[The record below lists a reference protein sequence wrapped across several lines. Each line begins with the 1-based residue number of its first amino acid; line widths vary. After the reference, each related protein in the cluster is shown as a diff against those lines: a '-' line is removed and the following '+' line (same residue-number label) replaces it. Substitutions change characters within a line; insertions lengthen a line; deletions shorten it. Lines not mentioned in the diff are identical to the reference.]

1 MATAFAAALPTEAA
15 TIGGVNDVPTHQL
28 CVPGLQDDDTNQSDA
43 SSPQPS
49 PRINLPPPNPPF
61 VFPSRPSSS
70 SAPSS
75 FSRSTG
81 RRPQSA
87 IELQSRTLDL
97 GGETATR
104 SSRSPALPDFS
115 FNPGVVNLS
124 PDTASRPTRSPAL
137 PDFSFNPGATL
148 APDESLLSP
157 PLSPQSPRII
167 PNRTGHRRGG
177 SEFVGGKLKAGES
190 ISVMSTSPTRS
201 EGGFA
206 SPKLSPTEGQPR
218 RGHVHRRS
226 GAISSHDLT
235 MILKPNNSPTL
246 RGNSAPSSP
255 ADFDDRCRTFPEPN
269 IEPPRT
275 EPAPQQ
281 TKEEEI
287 QEINTQPVSQPSSP
301 PKPTARTRVGFSD
314 TLEFIPRPLSLVS
327 TDTSSTLTVRP
338 GHRVSG
344 SLSSVVSATIPPSA
358 DHDLP
363 SLAGNP
369 ASRSKNDSRPSTAGA
384 ILERT
389 PSLHVLDGNSPSPRR
404 RNSIPLLTALPQG
417 SFEAPATPSPS
428 KTPKRWSFFSLEPFI
443 TASSPTRTRPDSSS
457 SSETQDKNAESAS
470 PLGEAEHEPKI
481 VTGISHSGDVKAS
494 GRKKKQK
501 KVRSWAGS
509 ILTRKSKSRSQ
520 KAKSK
525 RRRSQT
531 PPLQQALMTESVDD
545 NLLEASEAPI
555 APTVMITGPTQSPA
569 ELATAEPGREHDDD
583 FPYPMIDL
591 DAALGP
597 FNTPLSRDP
606 QWDEAQRAG
615 VAPKR
620 QLHSAAGLRGFSG
633 PGMHYHRRA
642 ESAPEMP
649 PFEAVRFGIH
659 RFGSS
664 STMADVFE
672 EDEEDEDRGS
682 AKTSS
687 DASNSD
693 GAEGS
698 ADDSSSSSSDED
710 AASTPTQEHEP
721 IKAGSSDTQQ
731 AVASVKRKGS
741 GSSLE
746 MQRPGSR
753 MRTENGTNGLCEEV
767 IIEEPGYV
775 TSGHQIILPGTS
787 EAPDSAMPSPR
798 TIMDSEVDPLDVNG
812 AMAPTSTVVPTTP
825 YSMSYSPSFPSPRSP
840 MSYDAHR
847 ISTTP
852 SSVTDEN
859 NYHSLLM
866 GEPGPELVRISVE
879 VPSLTSSNSTMTRES
894 SFIPGVRPRN
904 MPFHDQRPASFTSTA
919 FGRRRSSL
927 VSLSRLISTAHGG
940 ERSKLS
946 MEVPCDTE
954 PEKKT
959 KMSKSKRL
967 SRMMQFWKPK
977 GSTES

>member
-15 TIGGVNDVPTHQL
+15 TIGGVNDLPTHQL

-49 PRINLPPPNPPF
+49 PRINVPPPNPPF

-97 GGETATR
+97 GGETVTR

-115 FNPGVVNLS
+115 FNPGVNLS

-167 PNRTGHRRGG
+167 PSRTGHRRGG

-206 SPKLSPTEGQPR
+206 SPKMSPTEGHTR
-218 RGHVHRRS
+218 RGHAHRRS

-255 ADFDDRCRTFPEPN
+255 ADFGDKYRNFPEPN
-269 IEPPRT
+269 IEPPKI
-275 EPAPQQ
+275 EPTPQQ

-287 QEINTQPVSQPSSP
+287 QETSTQPTSQPSSP

-327 TDTSSTLTVRP
+327 TDTSSTLT
-338 GHRVSG
+338 
-344 SLSSVVSATIPPSA
+344 
-358 DHDLP
+358 
-363 SLAGNP
+363 
-369 ASRSKNDSRPSTAGA
+369 
-384 ILERT
+384 
-389 PSLHVLDGNSPSPRR
+389 
-404 RNSIPLLTALPQG
+404 G
-417 SFEAPATPSPS
+417 SFEEPADPSPS

-443 TASSPTRTRPDSSS
+443 TAGSPTRTRPVSSS
-457 SSETQDKNAESAS
+457 SSEAQDKNSESTTPS
-470 PLGEAEHEPKI
+470 GEAEHERNL
-481 VTGISHSGDVKAS
+481 VAGASQSGDVKTT

-520 KAKSK
+520 KSKSK

-531 PPLQQALMTESVDD
+531 PPLQQALMTESTSDH
-545 NLLEASEAPI
+545 LFEAPI
-555 APTVMITGPTQSPA
+555 TPMVMITGPTQPQA
-569 ELATAEPGREHDDD
+569 ELATPEPGQEPEDD

-597 FNTPLSRDP
+597 FNTPLTRDP
-606 QWDEAQRAG
+606 QWEEAQRAG
-615 VAPKR
+615 AAPKR

-649 PFEAVRFGIH
+649 PFEAARFGIH

-672 EDEEDEDRGS
+672 EDEEEDERGS

-693 GAEGS
+693 GADGS
-698 ADDSSSSSSDED
+698 ADDSSSSSSDDD

-721 IKAGSSDTQQ
+721 SKAGSSDTQQ
-731 AVASVKRKGS
+731 TAASVKRKGS

-753 MRTENGTNGLCEEV
+753 MRTENGTSGLREEV
-767 IIEEPGYV
+767 IIEEPSYV
-775 TSGHQIILPGTS
+775 ASGHHFVFPVTS
-787 EAPDSAMPSPR
+787 EAPDSGMPSPR
-798 TIMDSEVDPLDVNG
+798 TIVDSEVDPLEVNG
-812 AMAPTSTVVPTTP
+812 ATTPAATVAPTTP

-866 GEPGPELVRISVE
+866 GEPGPELVRISVD

-954 PEKKT
+954 PEKKA

>member
-1 MATAFAAALPTEAA
+1 MATAFAAARPTEAA
-15 TIGGVNDVPTHQL
+15 TIGGVSDVPTHQL
-28 CVPGLQDDDTNQSDA
+28 CVPGLEDIDANQSDA

-49 PRINLPPPNPPF
+49 SGINLPPPNPPF
-61 VFPSRPSSS
+61 VFPSQPSSS

-97 GGETATR
+97 GGETTTR

-115 FNPGVVNLS
+115 FNPGANLS
-124 PDTASRPTRSPAL
+124 PDTASRPIRSPAL

-157 PLSPQSPRII
+157 PISPQSPRMI
-167 PNRTGHRRGG
+167 PNRNGHRRGG

-206 SPKLSPTEGQPR
+206 SPKLSPTEGHSR
-218 RGHVHRRS
+218 RGHAHRRS
-226 GAISSHDLT
+226 AAISSHDLT
-235 MILKPNNSPTL
+235 MILKPNSSPTL
-246 RGNSAPSSP
+246 RGNSAPNSP
-255 ADFDDRCRTFPEPN
+255 ADFDSKYRNFPEPS
-269 IEPPRT
+269 IESPKV
-275 EPAPQQ
+275 EPTLEQ

-287 QEINTQPVSQPSSP
+287 QETNVEPTPQPSPP

-344 SLSSVVSATIPPSA
+344 SLSSVVSATNPTST

-363 SLAGNP
+363 NLTSSP

-384 ILERT
+384 VLERT
-389 PSLHVLDGNSPSPRR
+389 PSIHVLDGNSPSPRR
-404 RNSIPLLTALPQG
+404 RNSIPLLTMLPQG
-417 SFEAPATPSPS
+417 SLETPANPSPS
-428 KTPKRWSFFSLEPFI
+428 KTPKRWSFFGLEPFV
-443 TASSPTRTRPDSSS
+443 TAGSPTRTRPVSSS
-457 SSETQDKNAESAS
+457 SSDTQKNSESAS
-470 PLGEAEHEPKI
+470 PLRETEHEPDL
-481 VTGISHSGDVKAS
+481 VVATSHLSDVKTT

-520 KAKSK
+520 KSKSM

-531 PPLQQALMTESVDD
+531 PPLQQAPMTEDAD
-545 NLLEASEAPI
+545 NLFEVSEAPTT
-555 APTVMITGPTQSPA
+555 PMVMVTSPTQSQP
-569 ELATAEPGREHDDD
+569 ELATAEPSQEPGDD

-597 FNTPLSRDP
+597 FNTPFTRDP
-606 QWDEAQRAG
+606 QWEEAQRTG
-615 VAPKR
+615 TAPKR
-620 QLHSAAGLRGFSG
+620 QLHSAAGMRGFSG

-649 PFEAVRFGIH
+649 PFEAARFGIH

-672 EDEEDEDRGS
+672 EDEEEEDGGS
-682 AKTSS
+682 AKTE
-687 DASNSD
+687 SD
-693 GAEGS
+693 GSTSDVADGS
-698 ADDSSSSSSDED
+698 ADESSSSSSDDD
-710 AASTPTQEHEP
+710 AASTPTQEREP
-721 IKAGSSDTQQ
+721 SKAGLSDPQQ
-731 AVASVKRKGS
+731 TIASVKRKGS

-753 MRTENGTNGLCEEV
+753 MRTENSTSALREEV
-767 IIEEPGYV
+767 IVEEPSYV
-775 TSGHQIILPGTS
+775 ASGRHIIPPGPS
-787 EAPDSAMPSPR
+787 EALYSGMPSPR
-798 TIMDSEVDPLDVNG
+798 TILDSEVDPLDTSG
-812 AMAPTSTVVPTTP
+812 AIAPAAAVVPTDSP

-840 MSYDAHR
+840 MSYDARR

-852 SSVTDEN
+852 SSVSVADEN

-866 GEPGPELVRISVE
+866 GEPGPELVRISVD

-894 SFIPGVRPRN
+894 SFVPGVRPRN

-954 PEKKT
+954 PEKKS
-959 KMSKSKRL
+959 KISKSKRL

-977 GSTES
+977 GSTGS